1 MLRAHISW
9 PVCTDCEG
17 CGVFQRNFSQ
27 ERQQGWTCPTC
38 GGTGRVKPAGWD
50 STTTET
56 FVNQGMSLDDALKA
70 TAEADARQAAE
81 RTAEEDARQAAER
94 TPSLISLTV
103 PEP

>member
-1 MLRAHISW
+1 
-9 PVCTDCEG
+9 
-17 CGVFQRNFSQ
+17 
-27 ERQQGWTCPTC
+27 
-38 GGTGRVKPAGWD
+38 VKPAGWD

-81 RTAEEDARQAAER
+81 RT
-94 TPSLISLTV
+94 PSLISLTV

>member
-81 RTAEEDARQAAER
+81 RT
-94 TPSLISLTV
+94 PSLISLTV